1 MALTRVLVALAA
13 LTTTSHAFSPRL
25 LVTSTTTTTSSS
37 SSLRRGVV
45 KMAGLNSGDT
55 VTILGPGQKTV
66 QLIAAKVA
74 ADAGYKTNIL
84 IDSVEGLDQARVMSY
99 GRVYARNM
107 NDPADKPQFIVG
119 GESLGAALA
128 KSEGLVVCAENDSN
142 DVISKAIKGCPNLKR
157 VTLLSTNGG
166 SKGGMSATESALK
179 SAAAEAGSEWSIVR
193 VGLVKGGGPGNVE
206 RGDSVGL
213 DEYFYATNP
222 EINQFQKDKFADQ
235 YLLGAKLRPGDSV
248 SLNPLQMIYATQ
260 ATSVAAEGS
269 VNRNVAARALLQSL
283 VQPGCVNADF
293 SVDSTRGLA
302 VPTQESWDAAFA
314 DCFGEAGEGVC
325 AYKPEDLPAAI
336 ESPATSMRK
345 AQQAE
350 QEGKENTADGSTA
363 VAEDRGFKLGASS
376 REDELMR
383 KQVIGHIIPVAVAV
397 GLFIGGKPLIPEL

>member
-1 MALTRVLVALAA
+1 MRCGELWAAFKGTSFKHEATPLTAMIG
-13 LTTTSHAFSPRL
+13 
-25 LVTSTTTTTSSS
+25 
-37 SSLRRGVV
+37 SLFAIG
-45 KMAGLNSGDT
+45 GLQ
-55 VTILGPGQKTV
+55 V
-66 QLIAAKVA
+66 
-74 ADAGYKTNIL
+74 
-84 IDSVEGLDQARVMSY
+84 
-99 GRVYARNM
+99 
-107 NDPADKPQFIVG
+107 
-119 GESLGAALA
+119 
-128 KSEGLVVCAENDSN
+128 
-142 DVISKAIKGCPNLKR
+142 
-157 VTLLSTNGG
+157 
-166 SKGGMSATESALK
+166 
-179 SAAAEAGSEWSIVR
+179 
-193 VGLVKGGGPGNVE
+193 
-206 RGDSVGL
+206 
-213 DEYFYATNP
+213 
-222 EINQFQKDKFADQ
+222 
-235 YLLGAKLRPGDSV
+235 
-248 SLNPLQMIYATQ
+248 
-260 ATSVAAEGS
+260 
-269 VNRNVAARALLQSL
+269 LQSL